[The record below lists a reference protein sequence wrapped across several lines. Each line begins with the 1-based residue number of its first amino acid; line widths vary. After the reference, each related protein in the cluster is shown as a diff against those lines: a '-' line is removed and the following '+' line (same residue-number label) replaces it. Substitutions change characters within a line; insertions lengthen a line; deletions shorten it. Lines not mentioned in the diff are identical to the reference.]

1 MSNYY
6 LSTFTGKIFDLAN
19 PTEDMICIE
28 DIAHHLS
35 IENRFNGA
43 TKFAYSVA
51 YHSLLVCKFAP
62 EEYKLEALLHDAAE
76 AYCKDLP
83 LPLKQLLK
91 NGGELASYNY
101 YAIDILICGAIRSK
115 FNLINASLCNITI
128 KNIDLKMANTEI
140 AQLLKYFPKEN
151 WAHDY
156 IKVGEETYNVDI
168 MKLQPENV
176 EELFLKEY
184 EKYRRI

>member
-1 MSNYY
+1 MSKFY
-6 LSTFTGKIFDLAN
+6 LPTYTGKVVDLAN

-35 IENRFNGA
+35 IENRYNGA
-43 TKFAYSVA
+43 TKFMYSVG
-51 YHSLLVCKFAP
+51 YHSLLVCQFAP

-83 LPLKQLLK
+83 SPLKQL
-91 NGGELASYNY
+91 
-101 YAIDILICGAIRSK
+101 IRSNVQSSNNHSAVDYRINRVIIQK
-115 FNLINASLCNITI
+115 FKLIEDPNCWHAI
-128 KNIDLKMANTEI
+128 KNIDLKLANTEI

-156 IKVGEETYNVDI
+156 LKVGEEIYNVDI

-176 EELFLKEY
+176 EQLFLKEY
-184 EKYRRI
+184 EKWRRC